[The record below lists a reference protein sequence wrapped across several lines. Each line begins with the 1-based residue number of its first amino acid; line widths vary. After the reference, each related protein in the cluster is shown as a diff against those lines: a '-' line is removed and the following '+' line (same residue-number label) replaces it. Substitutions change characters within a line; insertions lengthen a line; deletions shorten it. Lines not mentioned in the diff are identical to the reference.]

1 MKNTVFLGFN
11 YNDKSIKTQ
20 FDKIRQKVQADTP
33 IQCVIIDKRANKAA
47 KDLWVDIQNEI
58 ANAALCVFDVSA
70 FRPNVVLELGL
81 ALALKNNDQI
91 LLTFRTRKSS
101 SKPPTW
107 LLSDI
112 SHLQRYHY
120 GMISQLESQV
130 RQQIE
135 SSPYMKCLKDF
146 RDRCTSQ
153 TAAPDKYVTNG
164 LTVLKAI
171 RDEGSKT
178 DAQIKGLLQGSAC
191 RPTKM
196 LQMLK
201 ATGLLHRQKGP
212 YGRYYIDS

>member
-135 SSPYMKCLKDF
+135 SLPLHEM
-146 RDRCTSQ
+146 SQ
-153 TAAPDKYVTNG
+153 GLSRPVHISNG
-164 LTVLKAI
+164 CARQI
-171 RDEGSKT
+171 RDQWTYRS
-178 DAQIKGLLQGSAC
+178 QSNS
-191 RPTKM
+191 R
-196 LQMLK
+196 
-201 ATGLLHRQKGP
+201 
-212 YGRYYIDS
+212 